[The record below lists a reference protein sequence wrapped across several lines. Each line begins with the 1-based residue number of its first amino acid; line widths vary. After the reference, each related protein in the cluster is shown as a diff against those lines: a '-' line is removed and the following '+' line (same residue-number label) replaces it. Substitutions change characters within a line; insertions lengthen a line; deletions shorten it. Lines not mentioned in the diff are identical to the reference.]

1 MVIAVLIAL
10 WFAILATILGIS
22 LSTPKGRAMFKIL
35 AHSRK
40 VRITGSACIIAT
52 VAIVLVFVFHP
63 APAAPEQH
71 DARRIFEDYAR
82 TLISAMESSGAI
94 TIDPQCK
101 TDKPMP
107 ELAYT
112 MPALIEIYHEMVNK
126 PTTARLV
133 RLDDT
138 LVLSFDG
145 YKQFKNRTI
154 KITKG
159 VQKRLGPRYTIRMES
174 KDENHTL
181 EITYK
186 GTPWHNEQF
195 CALPAMEAGRR
206 ENIDPAMLMSIIRHI
221 SGFDF
226 NYERE
231 NYGRGLLALDSIDG
245 LEQIFVGARKL
256 RAVLDTAKSE
266 EDAIA
271 AFYPGRDIQG
281 VNAEWRKSP
290 LKNGWVQDVLA
301 DIPFYRNNGFSNEP
315 EDL

>member
-1 MVIAVLIAL
+1 MQENKLILSGKTSGKITPDMVGL
-10 WFAILATILGIS
+10 F
-22 LSTPKGRAMFKIL
+22 
-35 AHSRK
+35 
-40 VRITGSACIIAT
+40 
-52 VAIVLVFVFHP
+52 
-63 APAAPEQH
+63 
-71 DARRIFEDYAR
+71 FEDINFAADGGLYA
-82 TLISAMESSGAI
+82 E
-94 TIDPQCK
+94 
-101 TDKPMP
+101 
-107 ELAYT
+107 
-112 MPALIEIYHEMVNK
+112 
-126 PTTARLV
+126 
-133 RLDDT
+133 
-138 LVLSFDG
+138 VLENRSFEAV
-145 YKQFKNRTI
+145 KS
-154 KITKG
+154 KG
-159 VQKRLGPRYTIRMES
+159 
-174 KDENHTL
+174 ENHTL